1 MWAHKKKEIREN
13 VTFRLTIQT
22 VVIRGDVKKVV
33 VFAQK
38 VSLTAYLNLYK
49 GAEHTN

>member
-22 VVIRGDVKKVV
+22 VVTRGDVKKVV
-33 VFAQK
+33 VLGGVHLK
-38 VSLTAYLNLYK
+38 VEEPPGSCEN
-49 GAEHTN
+49 